1 MSVSEKMNLSCLK
14 PPTFWLIDVF
24 IMCLDQSQF
33 EIQIMEELILF
44 DHIHSPQANIQITF
58 KW

>member
-1 MSVSEKMNLSCLK
+1 
-14 PPTFWLIDVF
+14 
-24 IMCLDQSQF
+24 MCLDQSQF

-44 DHIHSPQANIQITF
+44 DHIHSPQPNIQITF